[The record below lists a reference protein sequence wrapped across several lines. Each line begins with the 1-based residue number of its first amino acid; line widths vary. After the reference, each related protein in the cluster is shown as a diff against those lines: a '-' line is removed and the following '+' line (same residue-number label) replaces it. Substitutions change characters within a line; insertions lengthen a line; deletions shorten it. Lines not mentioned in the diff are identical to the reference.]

1 MSRWRDKEFNWLI
14 KCFRAIYT
22 FVGRVKE
29 PGLHETVT
37 WNLCSLRLPTV
48 SPLPAG
54 EPRLHDVRPRCS
66 PRPLLPRTTGNTRS
80 SRRLQALSPKSASP
94 SAAPV
99 PVSQPNILTRQL
111 VPSRATPPITP
122 RQQVYPVT
130 PPTTPLQQGYL
141 VTPPPHPASK
151 PTQSHRHHTP
161 PASLPSHT
169 ATTPRQQ
176 AYPVTPPPHPARKP
190 IQSHR
195 YHTPPASLP
204 SHTATTPRL
213 TIVTELETA
222 KQDIKT
228 ELELHVHQLTDTVT
242 SLTQK
247 LTELKTKQQK
257 N

>member
-1 MSRWRDKEFNWLI
+1 MTITIFYSTGTILVQGNKCPRWRDEEFSSLI
-14 KCFRAIYT
+14 LCIRAIYT
-22 FVGRVKE
+22 FVDRVKE

-48 SPLPAG
+48 SPWPAG

-111 VPSRATPPITP
+111 VPSRT
-122 RQQVYPVT
+122 T
-130 PPTTPLQQGYL
+130 PPTTPLQQAY
-141 VTPPPHPASK
+141 P
-151 PTQSHRHHTP
+151 QSHRHLTL

-169 ATTPRQQ
+169 TT
-176 AYPVTPPPHPARKP
+176 
-190 IQSHR
+190 
-195 YHTPPASLP
+195 
-204 SHTATTPRL
+204 TTPRL

-247 LTELKTKQQK
+247 LTALNNTNKKQTNKQK
-257 N
+257 SRAKISNPK

>member
-1 MSRWRDKEFNWLI
+1 M
-14 KCFRAIYT
+14 
-22 FVGRVKE
+22 
-29 PGLHETVT
+29 LHETVT

-48 SPLPAG
+48 SPSPAG
-54 EPRLHDVRPRCS
+54 ESGLHDVRPRCS
-66 PRPLLPRTTGNTRS
+66 PRSLLPKTTGSTRS
-80 SRRLQALSPKSASP
+80 SRRLQALSPKSAS
-94 SAAPV
+94 AAPV
-99 PVSQPNILTRQL
+99 PVSQPNIQTRQL

-141 VTPPPHPASK
+141 VTPPPQPASK
-151 PTQSHRHHTP
+151 PTQSHLHHTP

-176 AYPVTPPPHPARKP
+176 AYQVTPPPHPARKP

-247 LTELKTKQQK
+247 LTELKTKQNK